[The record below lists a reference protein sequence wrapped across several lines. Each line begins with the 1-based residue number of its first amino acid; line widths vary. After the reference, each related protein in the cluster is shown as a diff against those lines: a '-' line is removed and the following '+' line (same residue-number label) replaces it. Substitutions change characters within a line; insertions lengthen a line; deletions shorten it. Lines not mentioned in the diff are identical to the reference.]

1 MRLVH
6 FNYPVEALADHFE
19 DTVDTPSLPMTVH
32 DMIAVELRGSKR
44 VQIAKVVRVFEVGS
58 QVEVD
63 LYEVAAG
70 ERYGPWLRRPWTPIG
85 KAVVVPKNEV
95 LCHVDLHEHALTAGS
110 LERLEALGVIAS
122 GKIRDEKLL
131 PGRTDV

>member
-1 MRLVH
+1 
-6 FNYPVEALADHFE
+6 
-19 DTVDTPSLPMTVH
+19 
-32 DMIAVELRGSKR
+32 
-44 VQIAKVVRVFEVGS
+44 
-58 QVEVD
+58 

-70 ERYGPWLRRPWTPIG
+70 ERDGPWLRRPWTPIG
-85 KAVVVPKNEV
+85 RTVVVPQNEV

>member
-1 MRLVH
+1 M
-6 FNYPVEALADHFE
+6 
-19 DTVDTPSLPMTVH
+19 
-32 DMIAVELRGSKR
+32 
-44 VQIAKVVRVFEVGS
+44 GS

-70 ERYGPWLRRPWTPIG
+70 ERYGPWSRRPWTPVG
-85 KAVVVPKNEV
+85 KAVVIPKSEV
-95 LCHVDLHEHALTAGS
+95 LCHVDLHEHALTAGA

-122 GKIRDEKLL
+122 GKIRDEKIL